1 MPSSSYLLPSSF
13 FVLTKMAEQPIK
25 VLLIEDNPGDICL
38 LQEFLSDVTSAQFQL
53 ITVECLDQAFEF
65 LKQDSFDVIL
75 LDLSLPDSQGLE
87 TFINMH
93 HQAQAIPIIVLTGL
107 DDENLAIRAMQEGA
121 QDYLVKGQVNGD
133 LLVRCMR
140 YAIERQRVEEALRQS
155 EERFRVALKNSPIVV
170 FNQDKE
176 LRYTWVY
183 NSSPGFISEEI
194 LGKRDSDFIAA
205 SDAQLLLDIKQRV
218 IATGIGTREEVSIHT
233 AQGTRYYDLTV
244 EPLRNEAQEVVGIT
258 CASIDISDRK
268 LAEEKI
274 REQAALLDVTTD
286 AIFVQD
292 LDNRIIFWNKGAENL
307 YGWRPQEAYGKK
319 VIELLYIDEPP
330 PEVETALLTVISK
343 GQWQGELT
351 RVTKSGREV
360 LVASRWA
367 LVCKEDGTPT
377 SILTVDTDITEKKQ
391 LETQLFRAQ
400 RLESIG
406 TLASGIAHDLN
417 NILTPI
423 LAVAQLLPLKFPDI
437 YSSEH
442 QHLLEILEDSAKR
455 GAELV
460 KQVLSFARGVE
471 GKRITLQVRHLIREV
486 VKIVRET
493 FPKSIE
499 VSMDVPKNLW
509 TVYGDSTQ
517 LHQVLMNL
525 CVNARDAM
533 PDGGTL
539 TISAENLLI
548 DQNYARMNLEAKVG
562 PYTVI
567 TIADTGVGIPP
578 EILERIFEPFFTT
591 KEAGK
596 GTGLGLST
604 VIGIVKSHGGF
615 INVYSEIERGTSFK
629 VYLPAVQGTETEPTQ
644 QLEPLAGKGELI
656 LVVDDEPAI
665 QEITRASLETHN
677 YNTLIASDGIEAI
690 ALYAQNR
697 NKISAVLMDMML
709 PSLDGLTA
717 IRTLQ
722 KINPEVKIIATSGLM
737 SSSKLTEASAVGIK
751 TFLSK
756 PYTVKELL
764 LTLQKVLSS

>member
-1 MPSSSYLLPSSF
+1 MP
-13 FVLTKMAEQPIK
+13 EQPIK
-25 VLLIEDNPGDICL
+25 VLLVEDNPGDVRL
-38 LQEFLSDVTSAQFQL
+38 LQEFLWDVTTAQFEL
-53 ITVECLDQAFEF
+53 MPVERLDQT
-65 LKQDSFDVIL
+65 LKLLNQESFDVIL

-87 TFINMH
+87 TFITLH
-93 HQAQAIPIIVLTGL
+93 RQAPAIPIIVLTGL
-107 DDENLAIRAMQEGA
+107 DDENLALRAMQEGA
-121 QDYLVKGQVNGD
+121 QDYLVKGQVSGD

-140 YAIERQRVEEALRQS
+140 YAIERQRIEEALRQS

-183 NSSPGFISEEI
+183 NTSPGFINEEI
-194 LGKRDSDFIAA
+194 LGKRDLDLTTAA
-205 SDAQLLLDIKQRV
+205 DAQLIFDIKQRV
-218 IATGIGTREEVSIHT
+218 LSTGIGIRKEVSITT
-233 AQGTRYYDLTV
+233 AQGIRYFDLTV
-244 EPLRNEAQEVVGIT
+244 EPLRNEAQEVIGVT

-286 AIFVQD
+286 AIFVRD
-292 LDNRIIFWNKGAENL
+292 LDNRIILWNKGAENL
-307 YGWRPQEAYGKK
+307 YGWLVQEAYGKK
-319 VIELLYIDEPP
+319 VVELLYDDEPP
-330 PEVETALLTVISK
+330 EEVEIALLTVINQGK
-343 GQWQGELT
+343 WQGELP
-351 RVTKSGREV
+351 RVTKSGKKV
-360 LVASRWA
+360 LVSSRWS
-367 LVCKEDGTPT
+367 LVCQEDGTPK

-423 LAVAQLLPLKFPDI
+423 LAVSQLLPLKFPNI
-437 YSSEH
+437 YSEH
-442 QHLLEILEDSAKR
+442 EHLLEILEDSARR
-455 GAELV
+455 GADLV

-471 GKRITLQVRHLIREV
+471 GKRMTLQVKHLIREV
-486 VKIVRET
+486 VKIVKQT
-493 FPKSIE
+493 FPRSIE
-499 VSMDVPKNLW
+499 VCIDVAPDLW

-533 PDGGTL
+533 SDGGSL

-548 DQNYARMNLEAKVG
+548 DENYARMNLDAKVG
-562 PYTVI
+562 PYTVV
-567 TIADTGVGIPP
+567 TVADTGVGIPR
-578 EILERIFEPFFTT
+578 EIVERIFEPFFTT
-591 KEAGK
+591 KELGK

-615 INVYSEIERGTSFK
+615 VNVYSEVGRGTQFK
-629 VYLPAVQGTETEPTQ
+629 VYLPAAQGIQIELTP

-677 YNTLIASDGIEAI
+677 YKTLVASDGIEAI

-697 NKISAVLMDMML
+697 DKISAVLMDIML

-722 KINPEVKIIATSGLM
+722 KINPSVKIVATSGLA
-737 SSSKLTEASAVGIK
+737 SSSKLAEASTTNISGFI
-751 TFLSK
+751 SK

-764 LTLQKVLSS
+764 LTLQKVLNG

>member
-1 MPSSSYLLPSSF
+1 M
-13 FVLTKMAEQPIK
+13 IK
-25 VLLIEDNPGDICL
+25 VLLVEDNPGDVRL
-38 LQEFLSDVTSAQFQL
+38 LQEFLWDVTTAQFEL
-53 ITVECLDQAFEF
+53 MPVERLDRT
-65 LKQDSFDVIL
+65 LKLLNQESFDVIL

-87 TFINMH
+87 TFITLH
-93 HQAQAIPIIVLTGL
+93 HQAPAIPIIVLTGL
-107 DDENLAIRAMQEGA
+107 DDESLALRAMQEGA
-121 QDYLVKGQVNGD
+121 QDYLVKGQVSGD

-140 YAIERQRVEEALRQS
+140 YAIERQRIEEALRQS

-183 NSSPGFISEEI
+183 NTSPGFINEEI
-194 LGKRDSDFIAA
+194 LGKRDLDLTAA
-205 SDAQLLLDIKQRV
+205 ADAQLLFNIKQRV
-218 IATGIGTREEVSIHT
+218 LATGIGIRKEVSITT
-233 AQGTRYYDLTV
+233 AQGIRYFDLTV
-244 EPLRNEAQEVVGIT
+244 EPLRNEAQEVVGVT

-274 REQAALLDVTTD
+274 REQAALLDITTD
-286 AIFVQD
+286 AIFVRD
-292 LDNRIIFWNKGAENL
+292 LDNRVILWNKGAENL
-307 YGWRPQEAYGKK
+307 YGWQAQEAYGKK
-319 VIELLYIDEPP
+319 VVELLYDDEPP
-330 PEVETALLTVISK
+330 EELEIALLAVINQGK
-343 GQWQGELT
+343 WQGELP
-351 RVTKSGREV
+351 RITKSGKKV
-360 LVASRWA
+360 LVSSRWS
-367 LVCKEDGTPT
+367 LVCQEDGTPK

-423 LAVAQLLPLKFPDI
+423 LAVSQLLPLKFPEI
-437 YSSEH
+437 YSGHE
-442 QHLLEILEDSAKR
+442 HLLEILEDSARR
-455 GAELV
+455 GADLV

-471 GKRITLQVRHLIREV
+471 GKRMTLQVKHLIREV
-486 VKIVRET
+486 VKIVKQT
-493 FPKSIE
+493 FPRSIE
-499 VSMDVPKNLW
+499 VCIDVAPDLW

-533 PDGGTL
+533 PDGGSL
-539 TISAENLLI
+539 TISADNLLI
-548 DQNYARMNLEAKVG
+548 DENYARMNLEAKVG

-567 TIADTGVGIPP
+567 TVADAGVGIPR
-578 EILERIFEPFFTT
+578 EIVERIFEPFFTT
-591 KEAGK
+591 KELGK

-604 VIGIVKSHGGF
+604 VIGIIKSHGGF
-615 INVYSEIERGTSFK
+615 VNVYSEVGRGTQFK
-629 VYLPAVQGTETEPTQ
+629 VYLPAAQGIQIELTP

-677 YNTLIASDGIEAI
+677 YKTLVASDGIEAI

-697 NKISAVLMDMML
+697 NKISAVLMDIML

-722 KINPEVKIIATSGLM
+722 KINPTVKIVATSGLA
-737 SSSKLTEASAVGIK
+737 SSSKLAEASTTNISG
-751 TFLSK
+751 FLSK

-764 LTLQKVLSS
+764 LTLQKVLNG

>member
-1 MPSSSYLLPSSF
+1 MP
-13 FVLTKMAEQPIK
+13 EQPIK
-25 VLLIEDNPGDICL
+25 VLLVEDNPGDVRL
-38 LQEFLSDVTSAQFQL
+38 LQEFLWDVTTAQFEL
-53 ITVECLDQAFEF
+53 MPVERLDRT
-65 LKQDSFDVIL
+65 LKLLNQESFDVIL

-87 TFINMH
+87 TFITLH
-93 HQAQAIPIIVLTGL
+93 RQAPAIPIIVLTGL
-107 DDENLAIRAMQEGA
+107 DDENLALRAMQEGA
-121 QDYLVKGQVNGD
+121 QDYLVKGQVSGD

-140 YAIERQRVEEALRQS
+140 YAIERQRIEEALRQS

-183 NSSPGFISEEI
+183 NTSPGFINEEI
-194 LGKRDSDFIAA
+194 LGKRDLDLTAA
-205 SDAQLLLDIKQRV
+205 ADAQLVFDIKQRV
-218 IATGIGTREEVSIHT
+218 LSTGIGIRKEVSITT
-233 AQGTRYYDLTV
+233 AQGIRYFDLTV
-244 EPLRNEAQEVVGIT
+244 EPLRNEAQEVIGVT

-268 LAEEKI
+268 FAEEKI

-286 AIFVQD
+286 AIFVRD
-292 LDNRIIFWNKGAENL
+292 LDNRVILWNKGAENL
-307 YGWRPQEAYGKK
+307 YGWLVQEAYGKK
-319 VIELLYIDEPP
+319 VVELLYDDEPP
-330 PEVETALLTVISK
+330 EEVEIALLTVINQGK
-343 GQWQGELT
+343 WQGELP
-351 RVTKSGREV
+351 RVTKSGKKV
-360 LVASRWA
+360 LVSSRWS
-367 LVCKEDGTPT
+367 LVCQEDGTPK

-423 LAVAQLLPLKFPDI
+423 LAVSQLLPLKFPNI
-437 YSSEH
+437 YSEH
-442 QHLLEILEDSAKR
+442 EHLLEILEDSARR
-455 GAELV
+455 GADLV

-471 GKRITLQVRHLIREV
+471 GKRMTLQVKHLIREV
-486 VKIVRET
+486 VKIIKQT
-493 FPKSIE
+493 FPRSIE
-499 VSMDVPKNLW
+499 VCIDVAPDLW

-533 PDGGTL
+533 PDGGSL

-548 DQNYARMNLEAKVG
+548 DENYARMNLDAKVG
-562 PYTVI
+562 PYTVV
-567 TIADTGVGIPP
+567 TVADTGVGIPR
-578 EILERIFEPFFTT
+578 EIVERIFEPFFTT
-591 KEAGK
+591 KELGK

-615 INVYSEIERGTSFK
+615 VNVYSEVGRGTQFK
-629 VYLPAVQGTETEPTQ
+629 VYLPAAQKIQIESTP
-644 QLEPLAGKGELI
+644 QLEPLAGKEELI

-677 YNTLIASDGIEAI
+677 YKTLVASDGIEAI

-697 NKISAVLMDMML
+697 DKISAVLMDIML

-722 KINPEVKIIATSGLM
+722 KINPSVKIVATSGLA
-737 SSSKLTEASAVGIK
+737 SSSKLAQASTTNISGFI
-751 TFLSK
+751 SK

-764 LTLQKVLSS
+764 LTLQKVLNV